1 MKYTPINL
9 PTIITIITLVL
20 SSPLACLAQGVSLNN
35 TGATADQSAMMDI
48 SSTTKGFLFP
58 RMTEAEKNAIVSPAN
73 GLFIYQTNGNAGL
86 WCYDGANWF
95 LVKILIYG
103 CTDPAASNYNPL
115 ASSDDG
121 SCIPFPLPI
130 IGDFRDGGIVFWVDG
145 NGGGLV
151 CAPTEQ
157 STGIPWWNGSFPTTG
172 ANASQTGTGQANTT
186 AIVAAQGAGSY
197 AAQFCDDLNLNGY
210 NDWFLPSKDELNLMY
225 FNIGQGNALGLGN
238 IGGFASYIY
247 WSSTEY
253 DSYSAW
259 YKYFG
264 NGLQDYTIKTSANYV
279 RAVRAF

>member
-20 SSPLACLAQGVSLNN
+20 SSALACLAQSVAINN
-35 TGATADQSAMMDI
+35 TGYTANQSAIMDI
-48 SSTTKGFLFP
+48 SSTTTGVLLP

-172 ANASQTGTGQANTT
+172 ANASQIGTGQANTT

-238 IGGFASYIY
+238 IGGFASYYY
-247 WSSTEY
+247 WSSTESASTIACY
-253 DSYSAW
+253 QSFATGYHYFNFKYYSY
-259 YKYFG
+259 
-264 NGLQDYTIKTSANYV
+264 YV